1 MTKRTFRAFPAAAA
15 LAAAAL
21 ASQACNSSPGEKTAR
36 QNQPQQQS
44 ARQTQAP
51 PPPQTSLAH
60 GPSSDALGPRVPQ
73 QQPAAG
79 ADAHHGHSHGEPG
92 RVPAFQKTPAEL
104 KSLPA
109 TLPPQQFAGKTR
121 LAYQAVAAIPKTI
134 AQLPCYCHCDEGFGH
149 KSLHSCFVDDHA
161 SHCAVCV
168 EEALL
173 AYKLQTE
180 AGLTPEQIRERI
192 ITQYGSP
199 Q

>member
-1 MTKRTFRAFPAAAA
+1 MIKRKFASLTTAVALMAAA
-15 LAAAAL
+15 LL
-21 ASQACNSSPGEKTAR
+21 SQACGGSSSET
-36 QNQPQQQS
+36 
-44 ARQTQAP
+44 ARQTQPQP
-51 PPPQTSLAH
+51 PPPQARPTQGAPQQSSLAH

-73 QQPAAG
+73 APAA
-79 ADAHHGHSHGEPG
+79 DSHHGHSHGEPG
-92 RVPAFQKTPAEL
+92 RVPAFQKTAAEL
-104 KSLPA
+104 RSLPA
-109 TLPPQQFAGKTR
+109 TLAPQRFAGKTR

-168 EEALL
+168 DEALL

-180 AGLTPEQIRERI
+180 GGLTPEQIRERI
-192 ITQYGSP
+192 VAQYGAA

>member
-1 MTKRTFRAFPAAAA
+1 MTKRRFGTLSAAAA
-15 LAAAAL
+15 LAAVAL
-21 ASQACNSSPGEKTAR
+21 VSQACGNSSGEKAR
-36 QNQPQQQS
+36 QSQQP
-44 ARQTQAP
+44 ARQTQTQSAP
-51 PPPQTSLAH
+51 QQTSLAH

-73 QQPAAG
+73 PAG

-92 RVPAFQKTPAEL
+92 RVPAFQKTAAEL
-104 KSLPA
+104 RNLPA
-109 TLPPQQFAGKTR
+109 TLAPQQFSGKTR

-149 KSLHSCFVDDHA
+149 KSLHTCFVDDHA

-173 AYKLQTE
+173 AYRLQTE

-192 ITQYGSP
+192 VAQYGSA

>member
-1 MTKRTFRAFPAAAA
+1 MTKRTFRALPTAAA

-21 ASQACNSSPGEKTAR
+21 ALQACGGSSGEKAR
-36 QNQPQQQS
+36 QNQPQPT
-44 ARQTQAP
+44 QTQTAP
-51 PPPQTSLAH
+51 QQTSLAH

-73 QQPAAG
+73 QQPAA
-79 ADAHHGHSHGEPG
+79 DAHHGHSHGEPG
-92 RVPAFQKTPAEL
+92 RVPAFQKTAAEL

-109 TLPPQQFAGKTR
+109 TLAPQQFSGKTR

-168 EEALL
+168 DEALL
-173 AYKLQTE
+173 AYRLQTE
-180 AGLTPEQIRERI
+180 GGLTPEQIRERI
-192 ITQYGSP
+192 VAQYGTA

>member
-1 MTKRTFRAFPAAAA
+1 MTKRRFGSFSAAAA

-21 ASQACNSSPGEKTAR
+21 VSQACGGSPAETAR
-36 QNQPQQQS
+36 QAPPEQ
-44 ARQTQAP
+44 ARQTQTQAAP
-51 PPPQTSLAH
+51 QQTTLAH
-60 GPSSDALGPRVPQ
+60 GPAPDALGPRAAPS
-73 QQPAAG
+73 QPA

-92 RVPAFQKTPAEL
+92 RVPAFQKTAAEL
-104 KSLPA
+104 GSLPA
-109 TLPPQQFAGKTR
+109 TLAPQKFAGKTR
-121 LAYQAVAAIPKTI
+121 LAYQAVAQIPKTI

-168 EEALL
+168 DEALL

-180 AGLTPEQIRERI
+180 GGLTPEQIRERI
-192 ITQYGSP
+192 VAQYGAA

>member
-1 MTKRTFRAFPAAAA
+1 MTKRNFTSLSAAAA

-21 ASQACNSSPGEKTAR
+21 LSQACSGSSQKTAR
-36 QNQPQQQS
+36 QTQPQQPQ
-44 ARQTQAP
+44 ARPTQTAQQQ
-51 PPPQTSLAH
+51 QTSLAH

-73 QQPAAG
+73 APAADSH
-79 ADAHHGHSHGEPG
+79 AGHSHGEPG
-92 RVPAFQKTPAEL
+92 RVPAFQKTAAEL
-104 KSLPA
+104 RSLPA
-109 TLPPQQFAGKTR
+109 TLAPQQFSGKTR
-121 LAYQAVAAIPKTI
+121 LAYQVVEQIPKTI

-168 EEALL
+168 DEALL

-180 AGLTPEQIRERI
+180 GGLTPEQIRERI
-192 ITQYGSP
+192 VAQYSA

>member
-1 MTKRTFRAFPAAAA
+1 MTKRKLKALNAASA

-21 ASQACNSSPGEKTAR
+21 VSQACGGSSREAAR
-36 QNQPQQQS
+36 QAQSQPPRQS
-44 ARQTQAP
+44 QTQTAP
-51 PPPQTSLAH
+51 PQQTSLAH

-73 QQPAAG
+73 AAA
-79 ADAHHGHSHGEPG
+79 ADPHAGHSHGAPG
-92 RVPAFQKTPAEL
+92 RVPAFQKTAAEL
-104 KSLPA
+104 RSLPP
-109 TLPPQQFAGKTR
+109 TLAPQQFSGKTR
-121 LAYQAVAAIPKTI
+121 LAYQVVGQIPKTI

-168 EEALL
+168 DEALL

-180 AGLTPEQIRERI
+180 GGLTPEQIRGRI
-192 ITQYGSP
+192 IAQYGSA